1 MVCSNPPP
9 LETKLFHFYG
19 EVSEKKHEKI
29 INNQVKLNPLSRNP
43 GSILNEAE
51 ETPYTV
57 NVLKFLT
64 FFLILFS
71 NKTGYQSWNSQNAG
85 QNSKQGRF

>member
-1 MVCSNPPP
+1 MLKPPF
-9 LETKLFHFYG
+9 ETKLFHFHG
-19 EVSEKKHEKI
+19 EVSEKSGKI

-43 GSILNEAE
+43 GSILSEAE

-71 NKTGYQSWNSQNAG
+71 NKAGYQGWNSQNAG
-85 QNSKQGRF
+85 